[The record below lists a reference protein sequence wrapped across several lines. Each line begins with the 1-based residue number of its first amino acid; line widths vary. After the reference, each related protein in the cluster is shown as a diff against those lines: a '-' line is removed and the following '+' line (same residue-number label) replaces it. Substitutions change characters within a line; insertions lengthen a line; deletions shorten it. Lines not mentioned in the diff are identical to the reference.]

1 VVVLPLLLSFL
12 VWTVLRWRRQR
23 RRGFPGSTPDGA

>member
-1 VVVLPLLLSFL
+1 LVVLVVVLPLLLSFL

-23 RRGFPGSTPDGA
+23 RRFASAD